1 MEEEKGGSRIHYQLN
16 MREVGLGKRREGVG
30 FTISCTR
37 GRLVGGRGG
46 REEDSLSAEHEG
58 GWLEEEEG
66 GRKRLSK
73 TSQRSLRCKVGPE
86 GEVEGDVIV
95 RRCWCVCGET

>member
-66 GRKRLSK
+66 GRRIYYQLNTREVGWRKRREGVSK
-73 TSQRSLRCKVGPE
+73 NMYVCSFKLRLQPC
-86 GEVEGDVIV
+86 
-95 RRCWCVCGET
+95 